1 MNFLWILV
9 FIISLYLLIKGADC
23 FLVGAEKI
31 GLFFGL
37 SPFIVG
43 VTIVAMGTSFPELF
57 TAIAAGMKGVTEAI
71 PANAIGSNITN
82 ILLVVGISAVIG
94 GKLTVSKNLIDVEL
108 PLLATGTVILLGVIW
123 PWRGEEVSVVTR
135 PESILLVLTYLSYLL
150 YTILHKEPGDEEIK
164 KSRVKVEKI
173 TAKDY
178 LFLFGGLLSLSLG
191 AKFLMDSVIE
201 ISEMFGVA
209 VGVVSILAVALGTSL
224 PELVVSVRAALQKR
238 PEIALGNIFGSNAF
252 NSFMVIGIPGIFTTI
267 QLDEPTFMIGVPMMG
282 LVTLLFV
289 ISGISKRI
297 HSWEGL
303 FFISLYLLFVGKILN
318 IF

>member
-1 MNFLWILV
+1 M
-9 FIISLYLLIKGADC
+9 
-23 FLVGAEKI
+23 VGAEKI
-31 GLFFGL
+31 GLFLGL

-57 TAIAAGMKGVTEAI
+57 TAIAAAMKGVTEAI

-150 YTILHKEPGDEEIK
+150 YTILHKELGDEDIK
-164 KSRVKVEKI
+164 KSRVKANKI
-173 TAKDY
+173 VTKDY

-209 VGVVSILAVALGTSL
+209 VGVVSILAVAFGTSL
-224 PELVVSVRAALQKR
+224 PELVVSVRAAFQKR